1 MIEKKKKSLKQGG
14 FTLIEL
20 IVVMA
25 VLAILILLAAP
36 RFIGQTER
44 ARQTQIKNDLKVVDN
59 AINEYL
65 MTHTDLPDEWFQ
77 AVGLDA
83 DVNAGKV
90 YGLKG
95 VVDVVEP
102 NEYRIISPD
111 FVADKARSNLSG
123 EFIAS
128 DDGDT
133 YYIDE
138 NGTPVKK
145 PDSLTEVPEG
155 WIPIWN
161 AQDFKSIG
169 RDAAFP
175 ADGKFIQMA
184 EIDMKGEEYLPF
196 GGNIA
201 PFKGKYNGNGHA
213 FVNQERPLFA
223 YVGAEA
229 ELFGITSKQVNIA
242 YEDSMVA
249 TIATVNEGTL
259 SDIAIEGTVTG
270 GIYFDNYSN
279 STSYSNQIAG
289 IVAVN
294 LGGALQNVRFDGSV
308 IGIHGEDDTLHASGV
323 SGIVATTEGG
333 SFENITV
340 NATLEN
346 KGDAAGVIGGAYG
359 SPVTISN
366 VAMTGSV
373 ESVTGSASGIV
384 NSAFNKGTVSNASFE
399 GDITA
404 GTTAA
409 GILGQGD
416 MAIYTATV
424 DGTIEGTT
432 LVGGIA
438 GQANAYYSD
447 YTDRALIA
455 DVSVKGNIRVVGS
468 NSDAKVG
475 GIVGHAPTKD
485 RSIRNATFDGT
496 VVGGP
501 WDTGGIA
508 GKSYLDIENAHVTG
522 SIYGENQVGGLS
534 GYNQGAVIKDSS
546 VTADVTGTGQSVGGI
561 AGWNGAD
568 ITNSFVKGN
577 VVGGSDQT
585 GGLVG
590 RHFYLKYEYRAPTG
604 TISKSYVIG
613 NVSGV
618 SHVGGLVGEN
628 YGHLKDSYVRGDV
641 TATGDYAGVITG
653 SNYEVGIERSY
664 AIGNVRGTN
673 YVGLI
678 TGLNHTAINDVYVK
692 GSITAVPEGSNVAS
706 TIGYNTSDIK
716 NIYVE
721 SDDSLALLNI
731 VYGKA
736 VGVHK
741 FAPGTN
747 YAAQKDALLADGW
760 DFETVWEI
768 KNGKLQLQ

>member
-65 MTHTDLPDEWFQ
+65 MTHHDLPDEWFQ
-77 AVGLDA
+77 KVGLDA

-138 NGTPVKK
+138 NGTHVKK

-184 EIDMKGEEYLPF
+184 EVDMKGEEYVPLGGHDGPF
-196 GGNIA
+196 D
-201 PFKGKYNGNGHA
+201 GKYNGNGHA

-223 YVGAEA
+223 HVSAEA

-242 YEDSMVA
+242 YEDTTVA
-249 TIATVNEGTL
+249 TIAIVNEGTL
-259 SDIAIEGTVTG
+259 SDITIEGVVSGEAYYDEDDNQMTYTSQVAGVVAINKG
-270 GIYFDNYSN
+270 GTLQDIRFDGELNGVNEEDASL
-279 STSYSNQIAG
+279 SASSVAG
-289 IVAVN
+289 IVN
-294 LGGALQNVRFDGSV
+294 IS
-308 IGIHGEDDTLHASGV
+308 
-323 SGIVATTEGG
+323 EGG

-340 NATLEN
+340 NATIKNNGEASGFIN
-346 KGDAAGVIGGAYG
+346 GAYNNPINMTDVAVSG
-359 SPVTISN
+359 SIESLSGP
-366 VAMTGSV
+366 ATGLV
-373 ESVTGSASGIV
+373 NTGY
-384 NSAFNKGTVSNASFE
+384 NKGTIANASFE

-404 GTTAA
+404 GTTAT
-409 GILGQGD
+409 GVLGQGD
-416 MAIYTATV
+416 MAVYTATV
-424 DGTIEGTT
+424 DGTITGTT
-432 LVGGIA
+432 LVAGIT
-438 GQANAYYSD
+438 GQVNAYHSD

-455 DVSVKGNIRVVGS
+455 DVSVKGDIRVVGS

-475 GIVGHAPTKD
+475 GIVALGSASD

-501 WDTGGIA
+501 WNTGGIV
-508 GKSYLDIENAHVTG
+508 GYSYMDIENAHVTG
-522 SIYGENQVGGLS
+522 SVSGGNQIGGLS
-534 GYNQGAVIKDSS
+534 GINQGAIIKDSS
-546 VTADVTGTGQSVGGI
+546 VTADVTGTGKSVGGI
-561 AGWNGAD
+561 AGWNDAD

-577 VVGGSDQT
+577 VVGGSSET

-590 RHFYLKYEYRAPTG
+590 VQFYSEYKYPAPTG

-618 SHVGGLVGEN
+618 NDVGGLVGAN

-641 TATGDYAGVITG
+641 TATGDYAGAITG
-653 SNYEVGIERSY
+653 SHYEKGIERSY
-664 AIGNVRGTN
+664 AIGNVRGN
-673 YVGLI
+673 DYVGLI
-678 TGLNHTAINDVYVK
+678 AGRSHAVINDVYAK

-706 TIGYNTSDIK
+706 TIGYNTFNIK

-721 SDDSLALLNI
+721 SDDSLALLNS
-731 VYGKA
+731 VYGET

-760 DFETVWEI
+760 DFEAVWEI
-768 KNGKLQLQ
+768 KNGELQLQ